1 MCFCSADIS
10 LVLVVEK
17 QSNAILANGASG
29 LFGLGTNLQ
38 SSLQNEN
45 ATSGIGFQDSVYG
58 QYYNRNPDRTNFT
71 FGMMLLPTTP
81 KTQSGASAGA
91 IHWLQPDQ
99 QYYDT
104 GSVSWKNVDT
114 AAAGSGNSSLDTSQ
128 DWTVGLDGWTASAGN
143 THLSNSASVVAIV
156 DPMYPNIYLPSTQ
169 AKLIRTSLP
178 LCLANIRMLNKSCL

>member
-1 MCFCSADIS
+1 
-10 LVLVVEK
+10 
-17 QSNAILANGASG
+17 
-29 LFGLGTNLQ
+29 
-38 SSLQNEN
+38 
-45 ATSGIGFQDSVYG
+45 
-58 QYYNRNPDRTNFT
+58 
-71 FGMMLLPTTP
+71 MLLPTTP

-156 DPMYPNIYLPSTQ
+156 DPLYPNIYLPSTQ

-178 LCLANIRMLNKSCL
+178 SCMANISILSCYFSRRRYWGHCRLLEPINPRRTVPGVHCSVQRSVQFLPDGRRPELRLEYRPACQQAK